1 MLRAVRTH
9 TAGHAPVEAA
19 EGRRLRADAER
30 NRAKILEAAADVFA
44 TAGVDATLHDVAA
57 RAGVGVGTV
66 YRRFPHKEALLGA
79 LFDDKLREVIEM
91 VERACAEP
99 DSWEALVAFLR
110 ALTEMQSQN
119 RGLYEVLN
127 GSEYCQDRVAEARTV
142 FDPLIKSLLARA
154 QADGHVRSDLVP
166 SDLSMI
172 VLMLNAVTV
181 VSHDVNP
188 ALWGRYLDL
197 VLDGVRA
204 RKGQPPLSMP
214 ALTDDELELAT
225 KGLHRLR
232 R

>member
-1 MLRAVRTH
+1 MLCAVTVH
-9 TAGHAPVEAA
+9 TAESRP
-19 EGRRLRADAER
+19 LRADAER
-30 NRAKILEAAADVFA
+30 NRAKILAAAADVFA
-44 TAGVDATLHDVAA
+44 SAGVEATLHDVAA

-79 LFDDKLREVIEM
+79 LFDDKLREVIEL

-99 DSWEALVAFLR
+99 DSWDAVVSFLR

-127 GSEYCQDRVAEARTV
+127 GSDYCQDRVAEARTI
-142 FDPLIKSLLARA
+142 FEPLIKNLLARA
-154 QADGHVRSDLVP
+154 KADGHVRADLEV

-172 VLMLNAVTV
+172 VLMLNAVAV

-197 VLDGVRA
+197 ILEGLRVRD
-204 RKGQPPLSMP
+204 GQPPLSTP
-214 ALTDDELELAT
+214 ALSDDELELAT
-225 KGLHRLR
+225 KGLSRLR